1 MSKRKFTE
9 WQIQALYTLN
19 RKGGHYGFYGG
30 MGNTLKSLSK
40 MGLVEYERVV
50 SRSSSNFPH
59 GIIGYGA
66 RFTKKGKGVA
76 MGLVRRKWK
85 Q

>member
-1 MSKRKFTE
+1 MHRKFSD

-40 MGLVEYERVV
+40 MGLVKYERVV
-50 SRSSSNFPH
+50 KKTYSFPS
-59 GIIGYGA
+59 GIIGYST
-66 RFTKKGKGVA
+66 RFTKKGRKVARELEKGE
-76 MGLVRRKWK
+76 WK
-85 Q
+85 